1 MIEPPVIHDQPT
13 PGVEVPPPSADFFAK
28 RDYYRSQHRTAG
40 IRATHLVGIPTVAF
54 ALPLVVAR
62 PRVGLPLF
70 AAGWALQVAGHRVF
84 EKNSPALAN
93 GPVSYQLVGL
103 AYWAEEVVDLI
114 AGLNARRQRRG
125 GRASTSAATQT
136 SAA

>member
-1 MIEPPVIHDQPT
+1 MIEPPVAHAQPT
-13 PGVEVPPPSADFFAK
+13 PGTEVPPAGADFFAK
-28 RDYYRSQHRTAG
+28 RDYYRSQHRSAG

-54 ALPLVVAR
+54 SLPLVWAR
-62 PRVGLPLF
+62 PKVGLPLF

-114 AGLNARRQRRG
+114 AGLNARRQKG
-125 GRASTSAATQT
+125 GRPASSSTATQT